1 LLVGGDKS
9 GEKLAGEE
17 NILSYRT
24 DDNSEERNFLKCT
37 LLCPFTNPVRERH
50 YSQDSQ
56 VLAGQSIKDAGVL
69 IARGRGKVSARNE
82 NNLLYWTD

>member
-1 LLVGGDKS
+1 VGTNL
-9 GEKLAGEE
+9 EK
-17 NILSYRT
+17 NWPVRKIFSRT
-24 DDNSEERNFLKCT
+24 GPTTTAKKGNFLKCT